1 MAILTL
7 QKRSRELGRIRIG
20 QQVESGNG
28 KMRPEKLDRFRI
40 TSASQPLIE
49 RIAELYGGEAQPW
62 DNHGSPQFEVITT
75 TTRLPVLVPPQP
87 VSQYFEQWSGGG
99 CQRRCDGVTEL
110 LKDRPCLCGP
120 DPEDRACK
128 PTTRLNVVLRDVA
141 GIGVFR
147 LESHGYYS
155 ATELPEVAEFLARAG
170 GYIPAW
176 LSLEQRTVIRD
187 GRTRRWMVPILEV
200 DVTPS
205 QLLSG
210 NGSVAK
216 EITAPPLAIEPT
228 SVSTESP
235 APNGNSKGKL
245 SVDEIDMARN
255 QIAAA
260 MDLDQLHAVWS
271 GFAEHFVIPPELKK
285 VFAARGEELKRGSKS
300 ADANVDVLWQQVLV
314 SAPEGWTTQQIE
326 ARFTE
331 VTKVSVNTATAA
343 HMQQYLDAVSAGSD
357 FDTLWQQVIERAPE
371 EWSEQQLADDFW
383 RITGKAPNDAAAA
396 DVQRYLDVMATG
408 GGKA

>member
-20 QQVESGNG
+20 QQVESNNG

-49 RIAELYGGEAQPW
+49 RIAELYGGEAQSW

-110 LKDRPCLCGP
+110 LKDRPCVCGP

-176 LSLEQRTVIRD
+176 LSLEQRTVVRD
-187 GRTRRWMVPILEV
+187 GKTRRWMVPILEV

-210 NGSVAK
+210 NGSVTK
-216 EITAPPLAIEPT
+216 EIGTAPAAIEAAPLPIEPA
-228 SVSTESP
+228 STEP
-235 APNGNSKGKL
+235 ATRNGQGKGKL
-245 SVDEIDMARN
+245 SADEIDMARN
-255 QIAAA
+255 QVAAT
-260 MDLDQLHAVWS
+260 MDLDQLHAVWN
-271 GFAEHFVIPPELKK
+271 GFTEHFVIPPELKK
-285 VFAARGEELKRGSKS
+285 VFGARGEEIKQQLKQDGTTN
-300 ADANVDVLWQQVLV
+300 ADGPASDALWQQVLV
-314 SAPEGWTTQQIE
+314 RAPEDWTTQQIE
-326 ARFTE
+326 AHFTE
-331 VTKVSVNTATAA
+331 VTGATA
-343 HMQQYLDAVSAGSD
+343 S
-357 FDTLWQQVIERAPE
+357 
-371 EWSEQQLADDFW
+371 
-383 RITGKAPNDAAAA
+383 KATTA
-396 DVQRYLDVMATG
+396 DVQRYIDTVAASAG
-408 GGKA
+408 SPA